1 VEKINLRSPL
11 TNSEWKK
18 YFLFR
23 WKILREP
30 IGLDKKSTKD
40 TLEEKSYHL
49 MATDINENILG
60 VGRIHFLNKKES
72 QIRYMAVQEEYR
84 KIGIGKQ
91 IVIGLEGFSIKND
104 RYKIILNARDNAV
117 NFYSRLG
124 YKILGPYDA
133 GIGIDHYKMSKN
145 LEIVFPS
152 SDSP

>member
-23 WKILREP
+23 WNILREP

-40 TLEEKSYHL
+40 SLEEKSYHL
-49 MATDINENILG
+49 MVTDISENILG

-84 KIGIGKQ
+84 KMGIGKQ

>member
-1 VEKINLRSPL
+1 MEKINLRSPL

-23 WKILREP
+23 WNILREP
-30 IGLDKKSTKD
+30 IGLDKKLTKD
-40 TLEEKSYHL
+40 SLEEKSYHL
-49 MATDINENILG
+49 MAIDISENILG

-84 KIGIGKQ
+84 KMGIGKQ

>member
-1 VEKINLRSPL
+1 MEKINLRSPL

-23 WKILREP
+23 WRILREP

-40 TLEEKSYHL
+40 NLEEKSYHL
-49 MATDINENILG
+49 MAIDINKIILG
-60 VGRIHFLNKKES
+60 VGRIHFLNKEES

-84 KIGIGKQ
+84 KMGIGKR
-91 IVIGLEGFSIKND
+91 IVIGLEGFSKKNH

-117 NFYSRLG
+117 NFYSKLG

>member
-1 VEKINLRSPL
+1 MEKINLRSPL

-23 WKILREP
+23 WNILREP

-40 TLEEKSYHL
+40 SLEEKSYHL
-49 MATDINENILG
+49 MATDISENILG

>member
-1 VEKINLRSPL
+1 MEKINLRSPL

-23 WKILREP
+23 WNILREP

-40 TLEEKSYHL
+40 SLEEKSYHL
-49 MATDINENILG
+49 MATDISENILG

-84 KIGIGKQ
+84 KMGIGKQ

>member
-18 YFLFR
+18 YFLFI
-23 WKILREP
+23 WKILREH
-30 IGLDKKSTKD
+30 IGLDKKLTKD
-40 TLEEKSYHL
+40 SLEEKSYHL
-49 MATDINENILG
+49 MAIDISENILG

-84 KIGIGKQ
+84 KMGIGKQ

>member
-23 WKILREP
+23 WNILREP

-40 TLEEKSYHL
+40 SLEEKSYHL
-49 MATDINENILG
+49 MATDISENILG

-84 KIGIGKQ
+84 KMGIGKQ

>member
-1 VEKINLRSPL
+1 VEKINLRSPV

-23 WKILREP
+23 WKILRKP

-91 IVIGLEGFSIKND
+91 IVIGLEGLSIKND

-124 YKILGPYDA
+124 YKIIGPYDA

-152 SDSP
+152 SNSP

>member
-1 VEKINLRSPL
+1 MEKINLRSPV

-23 WKILREP
+23 WNILREP

-40 TLEEKSYHL
+40 SLEEKSYHL
-49 MATDINENILG
+49 MATDISENILG

-84 KIGIGKQ
+84 KMGIGKQ

-124 YKILGPYDA
+124 YKIIGPYDA

-152 SDSP
+152 SNGP

>member
-1 VEKINLRSPL
+1 MEKINLRSPL
-11 TNSEWKK
+11 ANSEWKK

-40 TLEEKSYHL
+40 SLEEKSYHL
-49 MATDINENILG
+49 MATDISENILG

-84 KIGIGKQ
+84 KMGIGKQ